1 MPVGIGTLPMWLQD
15 VGSARTGRTPS
26 DILKKF
32 PKKAKSE
39 RTITIIPESG
49 KGE

>member
-26 DILKKF
+26 DILKNF
-32 PKKAKSE
+32 PSLRLKVPLQSYLKVVRE
-39 RTITIIPESG
+39 NE
-49 KGE
+49 